1 MPGPPGG
8 SGLLGAGPGELP
20 GSLCVPPAPAPCA
33 PAAGQGPARGDDA
46 ARRGRAPA
54 LSAGWCAGA
63 RGRPAPQSETG
74 AAWAGGLGGRSQG
87 DGSGMP
93 PDTAWFWGS
102 GRGWRGS
109 GRQPG
114 GLAKDSRA
122 GIQGGWRGLGGPEGR
137 LQRVRSLQTVALA
150 WWGSSG
156 PAASPGAPAHMDTMG
171 AWARE
176 GAEGWLSGLGC
187 GPQAGSGSRQWLGPP
202 WPPSLPCLW
211 AKCPDVAQGHPL
223 WLLPRGPPCASVSP
237 LRSEH
242 GDRPVREGGEGV
254 GSGHVCTAE
263 FSGRGQGSRTAEA
276 SGRGQGS
283 RMAEASGRGQG
294 SEVLLPPPS
303 AGGR

>member
-54 LSAGWCAGA
+54 LSAGRCAGA

-93 PDTAWFWGS
+93 PDTAWFWGG

-122 GIQGGWRGLGGPEGR
+122 GIQGGLEGAGWSRG
-137 LQRVRSLQTVALA
+137 ALA
-150 WWGSSG
+150 
-156 PAASPGAPAHMDTMG
+156 ACTQLADCGARLVG
-171 AWARE
+171 Q
-176 GAEGWLSGLGC
+176 LG
-187 GPQAGSGSRQWLGPP
+187 AGSVAWSPSAHGHDGCLGP
-202 WPPSLPCLW
+202 
-211 AKCPDVAQGHPL
+211 
-223 WLLPRGPPCASVSP
+223 
-237 LRSEH
+237 
-242 GDRPVREGGEGV
+242 
-254 GSGHVCTAE
+254 
-263 FSGRGQGSRTAEA
+263 GRG
-276 SGRGQGS
+276 
-283 RMAEASGRGQG
+283 
-294 SEVLLPPPS
+294 
-303 AGGR
+303 